1 MATTDQQQFKI
12 NGLDTLNLVRQLG
25 LFVALAASVA
35 TGVWVVLWSQEP
47 NYSLLFGNLEETE
60 AGLVLESLQQ
70 LNIPYKL
77 DDSSGAILVPTKNL
91 HDTRIKLAAQG
102 LPKGTTGGFS
112 NLGENDGPFGVSEAK
127 QRIIFQRALEQEL
140 ARTINSLS
148 NVKSSRI
155 HLAIPKRSMFVRDR
169 QKPRASIIIS
179 LYPGRNLNDGQV
191 SAIVHLVSSSVP
203 NLDVDAITLVDQRGR
218 LLTSGESNK
227 EMAKTSSQ
235 FEYTRRVEK
244 NKIAS
249 IERILAPILG
259 PDAVRAQVTADVDF
273 TYSEQTQE
281 SFNPDTPT
289 TRSIQLTE
297 EYSSGAAANGGI
309 PGALSN
315 QPPGNAEVPAV
326 NAKSTAGGVLAGV
339 SSRNVRKETKN
350 FELDRT
356 ISVTRYAM
364 GRIRRMSAA
373 VVVDDKLS
381 IDVSGATIRAPRSP
395 EEMARITNLV
405 KKAIGFNLQR
415 GDSVNVINASFTVP
429 AVPEALPDLSVWEQ
443 PWLWDIAKQAIGG
456 IMVLLILF
464 GVLRPAIKILSR
476 TIEPVMN
483 VPALAAP
490 ARGIDG
496 EVADDQVTLSG
507 AETQKKLAGPQT
519 PFDRDMET
527 AHTTVKQDPK
537 LVAQVVKNWVTE
549 NG

>member
-1 MATTDQQQFKI
+1 MATADQQQVKI
-12 NGLDTLNLVRQLG
+12 NGLDTLTLVRQLG

-60 AGLVLESLQQ
+60 AGLVLEGLQQ

-77 DDSSGAILVPTKNL
+77 DGSSGAILVPSKSL
-91 HDTRIKLAAQG
+91 HDARIKLAAQG
-102 LPKGTTGGFS
+102 LPKGTTGGFAS
-112 NLGENDGPFGVSEAK
+112 LTENDGPFGSSEAK
-127 QRIIFQRALEQEL
+127 QRIMFQRALEQEL
-140 ARTINSLS
+140 AQTINSLS

-203 NLDVDAITLVDQRGR
+203 NLDVDAITLVDQKGH
-218 LLTSGESNK
+218 LLTSGEANRD
-227 EMAKTSSQ
+227 MVQTSSQ
-235 FEYTRRVEK
+235 FEYARRVEK

-249 IERILAPILG
+249 IESILAPILG
-259 PDAVRAQVTADVDF
+259 SDAVRAQVTADVDF

-297 EYSSGAAANGGI
+297 EKTSGAAANGGI

-315 QPPGNAEVPAV
+315 QPPAKSAVPELNAESA
-326 NAKSTAGGVLAGV
+326 AGGIGGA

-356 ISVTRYAM
+356 VSVTRFAM
-364 GRIRRMSAA
+364 GKIRRMSAA

-381 IDVSGATIRAPRSP
+381 IDASGATIRVPRSP
-395 EEMARITNLV
+395 EEMMRITSLV
-405 KKAIGFNLQR
+405 KKAIGFNLRR

-429 AVPEALPDLSVWEQ
+429 TVPEALPDLPMWEQ
-443 PWLWDIAKQAIGG
+443 PWLWDIVKQGIGG
-456 IMVLLILF
+456 VLVLLILF
-464 GVLRPAIKILSR
+464 GVLKPAIKVLSK
-476 TIEPVMN
+476 TIAPVMN

-490 ARGIDG
+490 ARGIGG

-507 AETQKKLAGPQT
+507 AEAQKKLASPKT
-519 PFDRDMET
+519 SFDRDMET
-527 AHTTVKQDPK
+527 AHTTVKEDPK
-537 LVAQVVKNWVTE
+537 LVAQVVKNWVTD